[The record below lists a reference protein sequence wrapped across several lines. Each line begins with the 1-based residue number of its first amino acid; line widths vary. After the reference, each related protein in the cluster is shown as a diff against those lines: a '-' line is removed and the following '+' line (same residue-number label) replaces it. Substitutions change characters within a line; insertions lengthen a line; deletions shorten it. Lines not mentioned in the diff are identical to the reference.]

1 MTVNDQKPVQA
12 PPEGRSPQ
20 GTATLPWRGWLLRGL
35 VSVGTIAVLVGVF
48 GAGFAAGRFSDGGG
62 GSAAAAA
69 DLDAMLPAD
78 GVTISARW
86 GDILPSLVEQGVI
99 DVEKFKAAAA
109 RSGSPLTE
117 EQLRLLTEPSN
128 ENLTIDAN
136 NAYFMVTVLWGLG
149 IANKNSILEQGP
161 MFKAGWDK
169 RGNYAATGGWTLGD
183 REGGEM
189 VSAYELISL
198 APEQQATVEE
208 IAFNSYRPC
217 CGNATA
223 FPDCNHGAA
232 ALGLAEL
239 MASQG
244 ASEDEIFQAIKAFN
258 AFWFPQQYSVLATH
272 FARQGKSWDKIDA
285 RELVSAQF
293 SSSKGW
299 AQVNQAVQSGGTG
312 APQAPSGGGGKCGA

>member
-1 MTVNDQKPVQA
+1 MAASKDVMNQA
-12 PPEGRSPQ
+12 PPEGQPPQ
-20 GTATLPWRGWLLRGL
+20 GTSALPWRDWLLRGFA
-35 VSVGTIAVLVGVF
+35 SVGTVAVLLGIF
-48 GAGFAAGRFSDGGG
+48 GAGFATGRLSDDGA

-69 DLDAMLPAD
+69 DLDAMLPTD

-86 GDILPSLVEQGVI
+86 GDILPRLVQQGVL

-128 ENLTIDAN
+128 ENLKIDSS
-136 NAYFMVTVLWGLG
+136 NAYFMVTVLWGIG

-161 MFKAGWDK
+161 MFQAGWEN
-169 RGNYAATGGWTLGD
+169 RGNYAATGGWTLGA

-198 APEQQATVEE
+198 NPEQQATVEE

-244 ASEDEIFQAIKAFN
+244 ATEDEIFLAVKAFN

-272 FARQGKSWDKIDA
+272 FARQGQSWDKIDA

-299 AQVNQAVQSGGTG
+299 QQVNQAVQSGGT

>member
-1 MTVNDQKPVQA
+1 MTAPKDHMNQA
-12 PPEGRSPQ
+12 PPEGRPPQ
-20 GTATLPWRGWLLRGL
+20 GTTATPWGGWLLRGL
-35 VSVGTIAVLVGVF
+35 ASVGTVAVLLGVF
-48 GAGFAAGRFSDGGG
+48 AAGFATGRFLDDGG

-69 DLDAMLPAD
+69 NLDAVLPTD
-78 GVTISARW
+78 GVTIPARW
-86 GDILPSLVEQGVI
+86 GDTLPRLVEQGVI
-99 DVEKFKAAAA
+99 DIEKFKAAAA

-117 EQLRLLTEPSN
+117 EQLRLLTEPSD
-128 ENLTIDAN
+128 ENLRIDAN

-161 MFKAGWDK
+161 MFQAGWDK
-169 RGNYAATGGWTLGD
+169 RGNYAATGGWILGD

-198 APEQQATVEE
+198 TPDQQATVEE

-244 ASEDEIFQAIKAFN
+244 ASEDEIFQAVKSFN

-272 FARQGKSWDKIDA
+272 FARQGQSWDKIDA

-312 APQAPSGGGGKCGA
+312 VPQAPSGAGSKC

>member
-1 MTVNDQKPVQA
+1 MTARNEAGQSPPGVQ
-12 PPEGRSPQ
+12 PPQ
-20 GTATLPWRGWLLRGL
+20 GRTATPWRGRLLRGL
-35 VSVGTIAVLVGVF
+35 VSAATIAVLLSVY
-48 GAGFAAGRFSDGGG
+48 GAGFVTGRFLDDGG
-62 GSAAAAA
+62 GSASAKQP
-69 DLDAMLPAD
+69 DLTAMLPPD
-78 GVTISARW
+78 GVTIPVRW
-86 GDILPSLVEQGVI
+86 GDTLPRLVQQGVI

-109 RSGSPLTE
+109 RSGAPLTP
-117 EQLRLLTEPSN
+117 EQLRLLTEPSD
-128 ENLTIDAN
+128 ENLRIDSR

-161 MFKAGWDK
+161 MAKAGWDK

-198 APEQQATVEE
+198 TPQQQATVEE
-208 IAFNSYRPC
+208 VAFNSYRPC

-244 ASEDEIFQAIKAFN
+244 ASEDEIFQAVKAFN
-258 AFWFPQQYSVLATH
+258 AFWFPQQYTVLATH
-272 FARQGKSWDKIDA
+272 FARQGQSWDKIDA

-299 AQVNQAVQSGGTG
+299 AQVNQAVQSGGAV
-312 APQAPSGGGGKCGA
+312 APQAPSGGGKCGA

>member
-1 MTVNDQKPVQA
+1 MTAPKDHMNQA
-12 PPEGRSPQ
+12 PPEGRPPQ
-20 GTATLPWRGWLLRGL
+20 GTTATPWGGWLLRGL
-35 VSVGTIAVLVGVF
+35 ASVGTIAVLLGVF
-48 GAGFAAGRFSDGGG
+48 AGGFAAGRVSDDAG

-69 DLDAMLPAD
+69 DLDAVLPAD
-78 GVTISARW
+78 GVTIPARW
-86 GDILPSLVEQGVI
+86 GDTLPRLVEQGVI

-109 RSGSPLTE
+109 SSGSPLTE
-117 EQLRLLTEPSN
+117 EQLRLLTEPSD
-128 ENLTIDAN
+128 ENLRIDAN

-161 MFKAGWDK
+161 MFQAGWDK
-169 RGNYAATGGWTLGD
+169 RGNYAATGGWILGD

-198 APEQQATVEE
+198 TTEQQATVEE

-244 ASEDEIFQAIKAFN
+244 ASEDEIFQAVKSFN

-272 FARQGKSWDKIDA
+272 FARQGQSWDKIDA

-312 APQAPSGGGGKCGA
+312 VPQAPSGAGSKC

>member
-1 MTVNDQKPVQA
+1 MTAPKDHMNQA
-12 PPEGRSPQ
+12 PPEGRPPQ
-20 GTATLPWRGWLLRGL
+20 GTTATPWGGWLLRGL
-35 VSVGTIAVLVGVF
+35 ASVGTVAVLLGVF
-48 GAGFAAGRFSDGGG
+48 AAGFATGRFLDDGG

-69 DLDAMLPAD
+69 NLDAVLPTD
-78 GVTISARW
+78 GVTIPARW
-86 GDILPSLVEQGVI
+86 GDTLPRLVEQGVI
-99 DVEKFKAAAA
+99 DIEKFKAAAA

-117 EQLRLLTEPSN
+117 EQLRLLTEPSD
-128 ENLTIDAN
+128 ENLRIDAS

-161 MFKAGWDK
+161 MFQAGWDK
-169 RGNYAATGGWTLGD
+169 RGNYAATGGWILGD

-198 APEQQATVEE
+198 TPDQQATVEE

-244 ASEDEIFQAIKAFN
+244 ASEDEIFQAVKSFN

-272 FARQGKSWDKIDA
+272 FARQGQSWDKIDA

-312 APQAPSGGGGKCGA
+312 VPQAPSGAGSKC

>member
-1 MTVNDQKPVQA
+1 MSATNHKPVQA
-12 PPEGRSPQ
+12 PPEGRPPQ
-20 GTATLPWRGWLLRGL
+20 GTSALPWRGWLLRGL
-35 VSVGTIAVLVGVF
+35 ASVGTVAVLLGIF
-48 GAGFAAGRFSDGGG
+48 AAGFAAGRFTDDGGG
-62 GSAAAAA
+62 STAAAA
-69 DLDAMLPAD
+69 DLEAMLPAE

-86 GDILPSLVEQGVI
+86 GDILPRLVEQGVLN
-99 DVEKFKAAAA
+99 VEKFKAAAA

-117 EQLRLLTEPSN
+117 EQLRLLSGPSDD
-128 ENLTIDAN
+128 NLKIDAN

-149 IANKNSILEQGP
+149 IANNNSILEQGP
-161 MFKAGWDK
+161 MFRAGWDK
-169 RGNYAATGGWTLGD
+169 RGNYASTGGWTLGD

-189 VSAYELISL
+189 VSAYELLPLTS
-198 APEQQATVEE
+198 EQQAKVEE
-208 IAFNSYRPC
+208 VAYNSYRPC

-244 ASEDEIFQAIKAFN
+244 ASEDEIFQAVKAFN

-272 FARQGKSWDKIDA
+272 FASEGQSWDKIDA

-299 AQVNQAVQSGGTG
+299 QQVNLAVQSGGT
-312 APQAPSGGGGKCGA
+312 APQAPSGSGGKCGA

>member
-1 MTVNDQKPVQA
+1 MAAPSDQANQA
-12 PPEGRSPQ
+12 PPEGRPPQ
-20 GTATLPWRGWLLRGL
+20 ETIAMPWRGWLLRGL
-35 VSVGTIAVLVGVF
+35 VSTATLAVLLSIF
-48 GAGFAAGRFSDGGG
+48 AAGFATGRSLDDEG
-62 GSAAAAA
+62 GSTAAA
-69 DLDAMLPAD
+69 DLDAVLPAE

-86 GDILPSLVEQGVI
+86 GDILLRLVEQGVI
-99 DVEKFKAAAA
+99 DIEKFKAAAA

-128 ENLTIDAN
+128 ENLRIDSS

-161 MFKAGWDK
+161 MFQAGWDK
-169 RGNYAATGGWTLGD
+169 RGNYAATGGWILGD
-183 REGGEM
+183 RQGGEM

-198 APEQQATVEE
+198 TPEQQATVEE

-285 RELVSAQF
+285 RELLSAQF
-293 SSSKGW
+293 SSSRGW
-299 AQVNQAVQSGGTG
+299 AQVNQAVQSGGSV
-312 APQAPSGGGGKCGA
+312 PQAPSGGGGKCGA

>member
-1 MTVNDQKPVQA
+1 MTTRHDQVNQA
-12 PPEGRSPQ
+12 PPEGQPPQ
-20 GTATLPWRGWLLRGL
+20 ETTAMPWRGWLLRGFA
-35 VSVGTIAVLVGVF
+35 SVGVLAILLGIF
-48 GAGFAAGRFSDGGG
+48 AGGFAAGRFSDGGS
-62 GSAAAAA
+62 GSPASA
-69 DLDAMLPAD
+69 DLSAMLPAD

-86 GDILPSLVEQGVI
+86 GDVLPRLVEQGVL

-109 RSGSPLTE
+109 RSGSPLTP
-117 EQLRLLTEPSN
+117 EQLRLLTEPSD
-128 ENLTIDAN
+128 ENLKIDAN

-149 IANKNSILEQGP
+149 IANKNTILENGP
-161 MFKAGWDK
+161 MAKAGWDK

-183 REGGEM
+183 RAGGEM

-198 APEQQATVEE
+198 TPEQQASVEE
-208 IAFNSYRPC
+208 VAFNSYRPC

-244 ASEDEIFQAIKAFN
+244 ASEDEIFQAVKSFN

-285 RELVSAQF
+285 RELVSSQF

>member
-1 MTVNDQKPVQA
+1 MNTKGRNPAQA
-12 PPEGRSPQ
+12 PPDGQPPQ
-20 GTATLPWRGWLLRGL
+20 GTTAMPWRGRLLRGL
-35 VSVGTIAVLVGVF
+35 TSAGAVAALLGIF
-48 GAGFAAGRFSDGGG
+48 AAGFAAGRFSDDGGA
-62 GSAAAAA
+62 STAAAA
-69 DLDAMLPAD
+69 DLKAMLPAE

-86 GDILPSLVEQGVI
+86 GDILPRLVQQGVL
-99 DVEKFKAAAA
+99 DVDKFKAAAA
-109 RSGSPLTE
+109 RSGSPLTD
-117 EQLRLLTEPSN
+117 EQLRLLTEPSD
-128 ENLTIDAN
+128 ENLKIDSS

-161 MFKAGWDK
+161 MFQAGWDK

-198 APEQQATVEE
+198 TPEQQATVEE

-244 ASEDEIFQAIKAFN
+244 ATEDEIFLAVKAFN

-299 AQVNQAVQSGGTG
+299 QQVNQAVQSGGT

>member
-1 MTVNDQKPVQA
+1 MAAPKDHMNQA
-12 PPEGRSPQ
+12 PPEGRPPQ
-20 GTATLPWRGWLLRGL
+20 ETSALPWRGWLLRGL
-35 VSVGTIAVLVGVF
+35 ASVGAIAILLGVF
-48 GAGFAAGRFSDGGG
+48 AAGFAAGRFLDDSG
-62 GSAAAAA
+62 GSAASAAQG
-69 DLDAMLPAD
+69 DLAAMLPPD

-86 GDILPSLVEQGVI
+86 GDTLPRLVEQGVI
-99 DVEKFKAAAA
+99 DVEKFKVAAAQ
-109 RSGSPLTE
+109 SGSPLTE
-117 EQLRLLTEPSN
+117 EQLRLLTEPSD
-128 ENLTIDAN
+128 ENLKIDAN

-161 MFKAGWDK
+161 MAQNGWDK
-169 RGNYAATGGWTLGD
+169 RGNYAATGGWILGD
-183 REGGEM
+183 RAGGEM

-198 APEQQATVEE
+198 TPEEQATVEE

-244 ASEDEIFQAIKAFN
+244 ASEDEIFQAVKAFN

-272 FARQGKSWDKIDA
+272 FARQGQSWDKIDA

-293 SSSKGW
+293 SSSRGW

-312 APQAPSGGGGKCGA
+312 VPQAPTGAGSKC

>member
-1 MTVNDQKPVQA
+1 MNQA
-12 PPEGRSPQ
+12 PPEAQHPQ
-20 GTATLPWRGWLLRGL
+20 ETTAMPWRGWLLRVL
-35 VSVGTIAVLVGVF
+35 ASVGAIAVLLGVF
-48 GAGFAAGRFSDGGG
+48 AAGFAAGRLLDDGG
-62 GSAAAAA
+62 GSASAAQA
-69 DLDAMLPAD
+69 DLAAMLPPD
-78 GVTISARW
+78 GVTIPARW
-86 GDILPSLVEQGVI
+86 GDILPRLAEQGVI

-109 RSGSPLTE
+109 NLGAPLTP
-117 EQLRLLTEPSN
+117 EQLRLLAEPSD
-128 ENLTIDAN
+128 ENLKIDAN

-161 MFKAGWDK
+161 MAQNGWDN
-169 RGNYAATGGWTLGD
+169 RGNYASTGGWVLGD
-183 REGGEM
+183 RPGGEM

-198 APEQQATVEE
+198 TPEQQAAVEE
-208 IAFNSYRPC
+208 VAFNSYRPC

-239 MASQG
+239 MASQS
-244 ASEDEIFQAIKAFN
+244 ASADEIFQAVKGFN

-272 FARQGKSWDKIDA
+272 FARQGQSWDKIDA

-293 SSSKGW
+293 SSSRGW

-312 APQAPSGGGGKCGA
+312 VPQAPSGAGSKC

>member
-1 MTVNDQKPVQA
+1 MSVTNHKPVQA

-20 GTATLPWRGWLLRGL
+20 GTAALPWRGWLLRGL
-35 VSVGTIAVLVGVF
+35 VSVGGVAIIAGIF
-48 GAGFAAGRFSDGGG
+48 ASGFATGRLLDNGR
-62 GSAAAAA
+62 GSAAAV
-69 DLDAMLPAD
+69 DLDAMLPAE

-86 GDILPSLVEQGVI
+86 GDILPRLVQQGVL

-109 RSGSPLTE
+109 RSGAPLTE
-117 EQLRLLTEPSN
+117 DQVRLLTEPSDD
-128 ENLTIDAN
+128 NLKIDAS

-149 IANKNSILEQGP
+149 IANKNSLLEQGP
-161 MFKAGWDK
+161 MFQAGWDK
-169 RGNYAATGGWTLGD
+169 RGNYAATGGWILGD

-189 VSAYELISL
+189 VSAYQLLPLTS
-198 APEQQATVEE
+198 EQQAIVEE
-208 IAFNSYRPC
+208 VAYNSYRPC

-244 ASEDEIFQAIKAFN
+244 ATEDEIFLAVKAFN

-272 FARQGKSWDKIDA
+272 FARQGQSWDKIDA

-299 AQVNQAVQSGGTG
+299 QQVNQAVQSGGT

>member
-1 MTVNDQKPVQA
+1 MITKGHNPGQT
-12 PPEGRSPQ
+12 PPDEQLPQ
-20 GTATLPWRGWLLRGL
+20 ETTAIPWRGWLLRGL
-35 VSVGTIAVLVGVF
+35 AFVGTVAALLGIFA
-48 GAGFAAGRFSDGGG
+48 AGFAAGRFSDDG
-62 GSAAAAA
+62 GSSDAAAA
-69 DLDAMLPAD
+69 DLEAMLPAD

-86 GDILPSLVEQGVI
+86 GDILPRLVQQGI
-99 DVEKFKAAAA
+99 LDVEKFKAAAA
-109 RSGSPLTE
+109 RSGSPLTD

-128 ENLTIDAN
+128 ENLRIDSS

-149 IANKNSILEQGP
+149 IANKNSILESGP
-161 MFKAGWDK
+161 MATAGWDN

-183 REGGEM
+183 RDGGEM
-189 VSAYELISL
+189 VSAYELVSL
-198 APEQQATVEE
+198 TPEQQATVEE

-244 ASEDEIFQAIKAFN
+244 ATEDEIFQAVKAFN

-272 FARQGKSWDKIDA
+272 FARQGQAWDEIDA

-299 AQVNQAVQSGGTG
+299 QQVNQAIQSGGT